1 MLNAFGMPWSVN
13 PALELS
19 FGEEELRKVVML
31 NDRHKRNF
39 ETVRFFTELILRAIR
54 DEEVKPDVWIIVIP
68 NFVRQFCRPES
79 VVLKSDRIEATGR
92 MSMSA
97 ARKAG
102 AEALTSLSGRL
113 EDAGAART
121 GVGPDLQRRGDWR

>member
-1 MLNAFGMPWSVN
+1 MN

-19 FGEEELRKVVML
+19 SGEEELRKVVML

-54 DEEVKPDVWIIVIP
+54 DEAVKPEVWIIVIP

-79 VVLKSDRIEATGR
+79 VVLKSDWIEATGR
-92 MSMSA
+92 MSMST
-97 ARKAG
+97 ARKA
-102 AEALTSLSGRL
+102 AESPFLFEQLNK
-113 EDAGAART
+113 DAVVCTQYR
-121 GVGPDLQRRGDWR
+121 